1 MASRFRFESQG
12 GQGPRGAQGPA
23 GAPGAAAGA
32 QGPAGAPGA
41 AGVQGPNGTAGA
53 AGVQGPNGIAGAAG
67 VQGPNGIAGAQ
78 GPQGVIGFG
87 VQGSGNVR
95 GMTPIAHDSNMG
107 WAGINN
113 AIGVPAPRGGAARVT
128 YLPGGDWAA
137 TTGQPP
143 TALARNHVPS
153 GVDSFNFLESEQTWG
168 QSGVEIETVYVP
180 CYWRS

>member
-41 AGVQGPNGTAGA
+41 AGVQGPNGIAGA

-87 VQGSGNVR
+87 VQGSGSVA

-113 AIGVPAPRGGAARVT
+113 AIGVPARVGGAVRVT

-137 TTGQPP
+137 TTGPGSV
-143 TALARNHVPS
+143 ASRNHMPS
-153 GVDSFNFLESEQTWG
+153 EVDSFNFLVVTADMGPVGGGE
-168 QSGVEIETVYVP
+168 ETVYVP

>member
-41 AGVQGPNGTAGA
+41 AGAQGPAGAPGAAGVQGPNGTAGA
-53 AGVQGPNGIAGAAG
+53 GGVQGPNGIT
-67 VQGPNGIAGAQ
+67 GAQ

-87 VQGSGNVR
+87 AQGSGNVVT
-95 GMTPIAHDSNMG
+95 MNPIAHDSNMA

-113 AIGVPAPRGGAARVT
+113 TIGVQARGGGATRVT
-128 YLPGGDWAA
+128 YLPGGDWQRP
-137 TTGQPP
+137 GSD
-143 TALARNHVPS
+143 NHVPS
-153 GVDSFNFLESEQTWG
+153 GVDSFNFLVVTANMGSVGGGE
-168 QSGVEIETVYVP
+168 ETVYVP